1 MENFMVEISL
11 PEIQDEQF
19 FNLIPK
25 HRMLINDMIENGQ
38 IQQYII
44 NAARTK
50 GWILFNCKNKNE
62 VVAALQKMPIF
73 HFIKFKIHEIMI
85 ADGELYRLPKMNL
98 N

>member
-1 MENFMVEISL
+1 MVEIIL
-11 PEIQDEQF
+11 PEIQDEHF
-19 FNLIPK
+19 FNLIPA
-25 HRMLINDMIENGQ
+25 HRQLINDMIERGV
-38 IQQYII
+38 IQQYTI

-62 VVAALQKMPIF
+62 VIHVLQKMPIF
-73 HFIKFKIHEIMI
+73 SLIKIKIHEIMI

>member
-1 MENFMVEISL
+1 MVEITL

-25 HRMLINDMIENGQ
+25 HRMLINDMIENGL

-62 VVAALQKMPIF
+62 VVEALQKMPIF
-73 HFIKFKIHEIMI
+73 HLIKFKIHEIMI